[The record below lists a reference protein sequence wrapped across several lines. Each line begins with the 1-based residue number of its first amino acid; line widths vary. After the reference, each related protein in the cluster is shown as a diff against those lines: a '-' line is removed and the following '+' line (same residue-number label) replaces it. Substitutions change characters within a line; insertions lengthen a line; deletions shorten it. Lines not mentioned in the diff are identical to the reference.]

1 MPYNTLMDESLNFIR
16 NYIDKN
22 YQMKKAV
29 RKETAINI
37 FFSLIKFYKI
47 NINNYINMIC
57 LRDFS
62 IKIEKKQYEEIF
74 YIRDYLDNDLFQTRL
89 RYTLLNK
96 NEKFDKKININ
107 SKNFQKTR
115 YITKV
120 NNYPDYNGY
129 GFMNVNDNNNFYV
142 GNFEDGWMVG
152 DFYYYDRYFN
162 KTLIKDIDKDFDNYC
177 ESLIN

>member
-62 IKIEKKQYEEIF
+62 IKIEKKTI
-74 YIRDYLDNDLFQTRL
+74 
-89 RYTLLNK
+89 
-96 NEKFDKKININ
+96 
-107 SKNFQKTR
+107 
-115 YITKV
+115 
-120 NNYPDYNGY
+120 
-129 GFMNVNDNNNFYV
+129 
-142 GNFEDGWMVG
+142 
-152 DFYYYDRYFN
+152 
-162 KTLIKDIDKDFDNYC
+162 
-177 ESLIN
+177 

>member
-1 MPYNTLMDESLNFIR
+1 
-16 NYIDKN
+16 
-22 YQMKKAV
+22 
-29 RKETAINI
+29 
-37 FFSLIKFYKI
+37 
-47 NINNYINMIC
+47 MIC

-129 GFMNVNDNNNFYV
+129 GFMNVNDNNNF
-142 GNFEDGWMVG
+142 
-152 DFYYYDRYFN
+152 
-162 KTLIKDIDKDFDNYC
+162 
-177 ESLIN
+177 

>member
-1 MPYNTLMDESLNFIR
+1 M
-16 NYIDKN
+16 
-22 YQMKKAV
+22 
-29 RKETAINI
+29 
-37 FFSLIKFYKI
+37 
-47 NINNYINMIC
+47 
-57 LRDFS
+57 
-62 IKIEKKQYEEIF
+62 
-74 YIRDYLDNDLFQTRL
+74 FQTRL